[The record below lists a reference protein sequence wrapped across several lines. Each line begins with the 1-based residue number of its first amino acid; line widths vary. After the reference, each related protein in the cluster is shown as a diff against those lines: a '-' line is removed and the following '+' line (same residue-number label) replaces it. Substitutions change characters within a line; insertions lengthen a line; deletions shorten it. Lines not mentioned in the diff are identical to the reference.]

1 VRSRPP
7 VHGRRARLA
16 LSVAACMALAASIAV
31 PLRTAHAEPA
41 PAIDFTLP
49 LAEGGHW
56 RLAEQRGREVWL
68 ALVAPY
74 CGDCAGFVTAAAG
87 RVQARAGDAA
97 GAPLLMVVSTLDA
110 RGAPL
115 ALEGDARAALLVDRE
130 DAVLRMLDP
139 ADLPW
144 LVRIDEDGRA
154 VAAGGDLDA
163 LAPVEAGEGMWG
175 NLVSRWR
182 RVWDE

>member
-1 VRSRPP
+1 MRAHRPL
-7 VHGRRARLA
+7 VA
-16 LSVAACMALAASIAV
+16 LSVAACMALAAGIAG
-31 PLRTAHAEPA
+31 PFDTARAEPA
-41 PAIDFTLP
+41 AAAIDFTLP

-74 CGDCAGFVTAAAG
+74 CGDCGSFVTTAAA
-87 RVQARAGDAA
+87 RLQARGDDAGN
-97 GAPLLMVVSTLDA
+97 APLLMVVSTLDA
-110 RGAPL
+110 RGVPL
-115 ALEGDARAALLVDRE
+115 DLEGAARAALLVDRE

-154 VAAGGDLDA
+154 VAAGADLDA

-175 NLVSRWR
+175 SLVSRWR
-182 RVWDE
+182 QVWDE